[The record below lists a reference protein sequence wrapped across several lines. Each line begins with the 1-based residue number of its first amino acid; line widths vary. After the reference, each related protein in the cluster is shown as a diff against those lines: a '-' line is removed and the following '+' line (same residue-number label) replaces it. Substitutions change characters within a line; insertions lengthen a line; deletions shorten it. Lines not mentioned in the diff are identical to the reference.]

1 MIPGLEIH
9 KLIIDPIWQ
18 NKLFKF
24 VDVFDEN
31 QPLKRKTRQYGYE
44 YDYKA
49 RHKDK
54 IIKKIN
60 NAPPELLCI
69 ADLLYKHGL
78 MRQKANQIIINKYE
92 PGQGISAHRDHIRYF
107 TGDIATLS
115 LGSAY
120 VMRFKPHSENKLED
134 PKKIYD
140 VLLPIGSL
148 AVMKDDARSL
158 WTHEIIAKKSDTING
173 VTSKRGTRIS
183 ITFRTVADEFLP
195 KKSVLVLC
203 QRKEGFTNEINIQ
216 DQLIP
221 KLEQIIKNFLIEKTD
236 DDNAD
241 IKYMTELDSN
251 PNNKADYNIK
261 LLDFNSEAIKF
272 CDQHSEFYDLIVLQ
286 TCPFQYMDYNLI
298 KNILKKGGYVIFVAV
313 QATGVLYTLNKY
325 IVTNLPKM
333 FKDGCFIHSTS
344 DIPKLITFQKLQDES
359 L

>member
-92 PGQGISAHRDHIRYF
+92 PGQGISAHRDHIGYF

-120 VMRFKPHSENKLED
+120 IMTFCPHRENTKVD
-134 PKKIYD
+134 PNIFYD
-140 VLLPIGSL
+140 VLLPVGSL

-158 WTHEIIAKKSDTING
+158 WTHEISNTKTDMIDGKRI
-173 VTSKRGTRIS
+173 KRGTRIS
-183 ITFRTVADEFLP
+183 ITFRTV
-195 KKSVLVLC
+195 
-203 QRKEGFTNEINIQ
+203 
-216 DQLIP
+216 
-221 KLEQIIKNFLIEKTD
+221 
-236 DDNAD
+236 
-241 IKYMTELDSN
+241 LD
-251 PNNKADYNIK
+251 
-261 LLDFNSEAIKF
+261 
-272 CDQHSEFYDLIVLQ
+272 
-286 TCPFQYMDYNLI
+286 
-298 KNILKKGGYVIFVAV
+298 
-313 QATGVLYTLNKY
+313 
-325 IVTNLPKM
+325 
-333 FKDGCFIHSTS
+333 
-344 DIPKLITFQKLQDES
+344 KLQEN
-359 L
+359 